1 MPNLSLPIGID
12 DFQKLRE
19 NDYYYVD
26 KTGIIKELLDKR
38 AEVNLFTR
46 PRRFGKSLNLSM
58 LRYFF
63 ELPVDGKNNTHLFEG
78 LEIMSAGEKYTKEQ
92 GQYPV
97 IALSLKAAKQPD
109 FNMAYAS
116 LVDDIGREYDRH
128 NEVLRSENISA
139 ADKEKFIRIRD
150 RKADRIDYA
159 KSLLFLSQC
168 LEKYYGRKVLLLLD
182 EYDVPLETAHYQ
194 GFYEEM
200 TGFIRSLFESVLKSN
215 PYLEFAVITG
225 CLRISKESIFTGLN
239 NLEIISIL
247 NVDYGEYFGF
257 TESEVKKMLSVYGLE
272 EKMDIM
278 KTWYDGYRF
287 GNTEVYNPWSVIHF
301 TKSLCADRDAF
312 PTPAWS
318 NTSSNSIVKDL
329 IERADETVK
338 GEIEALVSGSTIEK
352 KVQEDITYEDIYQS
366 EDNLWNFLFFT
377 GYLKLVSMRMEG
389 VNRYMTLAIP
399 NAELLYIYEN
409 TIENWFRDELKS
421 QDLSGLYRNILDGD
435 EEAMQFCLEE
445 QLQNT
450 ISYMDHKEAFYHGF
464 LIGILSQ
471 LKGYRIKSNREA
483 GNGRYDI
490 CIYSLNVRKPAIL
503 LELKIAKEFRLLEKA
518 CEEALAQIEEK
529 QYDAELKK
537 DGYEEILCYGLG
549 FYKKQVQVKKKI

>member
-1 MPNLSLPIGID
+1 MPNMSLPIGID

-63 ELPVDGKNNTHLFEG
+63 ELSVDGKNNTHLFEG

-128 NEVLRSENISA
+128 NDVLRSENISA

-257 TESEVKKMLSVYGLE
+257 TESEVEKMLSVYGVE

-278 KTWYDGYRF
+278 KTWYDACRSQCG
-287 GNTEVYNPWSVIHF
+287 
-301 TKSLCADRDAF
+301 
-312 PTPAWS
+312 
-318 NTSSNSIVKDL
+318 
-329 IERADETVK
+329 
-338 GEIEALVSGSTIEK
+338 
-352 KVQEDITYEDIYQS
+352 IT
-366 EDNLWNFLFFT
+366 LHL
-377 GYLKLVSMRMEG
+377 
-389 VNRYMTLAIP
+389 
-399 NAELLYIYEN
+399 
-409 TIENWFRDELKS
+409 
-421 QDLSGLYRNILDGD
+421 
-435 EEAMQFCLEE
+435 
-445 QLQNT
+445 
-450 ISYMDHKEAFYHGF
+450 
-464 LIGILSQ
+464 
-471 LKGYRIKSNREA
+471 
-483 GNGRYDI
+483 
-490 CIYSLNVRKPAIL
+490 
-503 LELKIAKEFRLLEKA
+503 
-518 CEEALAQIEEK
+518 
-529 QYDAELKK
+529 
-537 DGYEEILCYGLG
+537 
-549 FYKKQVQVKKKI
+549 